1 MKDKKVSNTLFK
13 PKRVAGSDGQSG
25 TIQEVIDRSYGENIA
40 ALKKFITKN
49 KSAYVRY
56 DQKQDGLNIGR
67 FLVRIK
73 NLYKLGKISES
84 KETEF
89 LEIDSN
95 ILLDNGTMKWN
106 CMYDRAKKFYDENG
120 NTTFDN
126 QDYVNRD
133 LKYWIWRQKKEYIK
147 HTLGEKVST
156 GKSLELWND
165 RQNKLNLIGFQVDT
179 RQLIGRNIRKDLQQA
194 RRFQDNEDKKNTIKK
209 TPVEFHEHNQAS
221 LLKAID
227 SQIEILRLNHNINYI
242 DILKKRHEERVEN
255 NKRENEQLAMTT
267 AYYNDIDEGE
277 FES

>member
-13 PKRVAGSDGQSG
+13 PKRVTGSDGQSG
-25 TIQEVIDRSYGENIA
+25 TIQELMDRSYVENIA

-67 FLVRIK
+67 FLLRIK
-73 NLYKLGKISES
+73 NLYKLGKISKS
-84 KETEF
+84 QKTEL
-89 LEIDSN
+89 LEIDPN

-120 NTTFDN
+120 NTTVDN
-126 QDYVNRD
+126 QDYENRD
-133 LKYWIWRQKKEYIK
+133 LKYWIWRQTKEYTK
-147 HTLGEKVST
+147 HALGQKILV

-165 RQNKLNLIGFQVDT
+165 RQNKLNSIGFQVDT
-179 RQLIGRNIRKDLQQA
+179 RKLIDRNIRKDLQQA
-194 RRFQDNEDKKNTIKK
+194 RRFQDNEDLKNTIKK
-209 TPVEFHEHNQAS
+209 TSVEFDERRNQAS

-227 SQIEILRLNHNINYI
+227 SQIEILRLNHNIKYI
-242 DILKKRHEERVEN
+242 DILRKRHEEKVEN
-255 NKRENEQLAMTT
+255 NKRECEQLAMTT

-277 FES
+277 LE

>member
-25 TIQEVIDRSYGENIA
+25 TIQELMDRSYVENIA

-67 FLVRIK
+67 FLLRIK
-73 NLYKLGKISES
+73 NLYKLDKISKS
-84 KETEF
+84 KKTEL
-89 LEIDSN
+89 LEIDPN

-120 NTTFDN
+120 NTTVDN
-126 QDYVNRD
+126 QDHENRD
-133 LKYWIWRQKKEYIK
+133 LKYWIWRQTKEYTK
-147 HTLGEKVST
+147 HALGQKVLV

-165 RQNKLNLIGFQVDT
+165 HQNKLNSIGFEVDT
-179 RQLIGRNIRKDLQQA
+179 RQLIDRNIRKDLQQA
-194 RRFQDNEDKKNTIKK
+194 RRFQDNEDLKNTIKK
-209 TPVEFHEHNQAS
+209 TSVEFDERNQAS

-227 SQIEILRLNHNINYI
+227 SQIEILRLNHNIKYI
-242 DILKKRHEERVEN
+242 DILRKRHEQKVEN
-255 NKRENEQLAMTT
+255 NKRECEQLAMTT

-277 FES
+277 LE

>member
-25 TIQEVIDRSYGENIA
+25 TIQELMDRSYVENIA

-67 FLVRIK
+67 FLLRIK
-73 NLYKLGKISES
+73 NLYKLGKISKS
-84 KETEF
+84 QKTEL
-89 LEIDSN
+89 LEIDPN

-120 NTTFDN
+120 NTTVDN
-126 QDYVNRD
+126 QDYENRD
-133 LKYWIWRQKKEYIK
+133 LKYWIWRQTKEYTK
-147 HTLGEKVST
+147 HALGQKILV

-165 RQNKLNLIGFQVDT
+165 RQNKLNSIGFQVDT
-179 RQLIGRNIRKDLQQA
+179 RKLIDRNIRKDLQQA
-194 RRFQDNEDKKNTIKK
+194 RRFQDNEDLKNTIKK
-209 TPVEFHEHNQAS
+209 TSVEFDERRNQAS

-227 SQIEILRLNHNINYI
+227 SQIEILRLNHNIKYI
-242 DILKKRHEERVEN
+242 DILRKRHEEKVEN
-255 NKRENEQLAMTT
+255 NKRECEQLAMTT

-277 FES
+277 LE

>member
-25 TIQEVIDRSYGENIA
+25 TIQEAIDRSYMENIA

-73 NLYKLGKISES
+73 NLYKLGKISKS
-84 KETEF
+84 DETEF

>member
-13 PKRVAGSDGQSG
+13 PKRVAGSGGQSG
-25 TIQEVIDRSYGENIA
+25 TIQELMDRSYVENIA

-67 FLVRIK
+67 FLLRIK
-73 NLYKLGKISES
+73 NLYKLNKISES
-84 KETEF
+84 KKTEL
-89 LEIDSN
+89 LEIDPN

-120 NTTFDN
+120 NTTVDN
-126 QDYVNRD
+126 QDYENRD
-133 LKYWIWRQKKEYIK
+133 LKYWIWRQTKEYTK
-147 HTLGEKVST
+147 HALGQKVLV

-165 RQNKLNLIGFQVDT
+165 RQNKLNSIGFQVDA
-179 RQLIGRNIRKDLQQA
+179 RQLIDRNIRKDLQQA
-194 RRFQDNEDKKNTIKK
+194 RRFQDNKDLKNTTKK
-209 TPVEFHEHNQAS
+209 TSVEFDERNQAS

-227 SQIEILRLNHNINYI
+227 SQIEILRLNHNIKYI
-242 DILKKRHEERVEN
+242 DILRKRHEEKVEN
-255 NKRENEQLAMTT
+255 NKRECEQLAMTT

-277 FES
+277 LE

>member
-13 PKRVAGSDGQSG
+13 PKRVAGSGGQSG
-25 TIQEVIDRSYGENIA
+25 TIQELMDRSYVENIA

-67 FLVRIK
+67 FLLRIK
-73 NLYKLGKISES
+73 NLYKLGKISKS
-84 KETEF
+84 QKTEL
-89 LEIDSN
+89 LEIDPN

-120 NTTFDN
+120 NTTVDN
-126 QDYVNRD
+126 QDHDNRD
-133 LKYWIWRQKKEYIK
+133 LKYWVWRQKKEYIK
-147 HTLGEKVST
+147 HARGEKVLV

-165 RQNKLNLIGFQVDT
+165 RQKKLNLIGIEVIAT
-179 RQLIGRNIRKDLQQA
+179 QLIDRYVRKDLQQA
-194 RRFQDNEDKKNTIKK
+194 RRFQNNKDLKNTKQ
-209 TPVEFHEHNQAS
+209 TSVEFDERNQAS

-227 SQIEILRLNHNINYI
+227 SQIEILRLNHNIKYI
-242 DILKKRHEERVEN
+242 DILRKRHEKKVEN
-255 NKRENEQLAMTT
+255 NKRECEQLAMTT

-277 FES
+277 FE